1 MFEFDQYESK
11 LHSAAPA
18 EPGAAYP
25 REDTVAKLSLLSWGE
40 HCTECAAPACYQSC
54 DLYQARPDTR
64 CRRFHFGIY
73 KNRRFSSVRGYGAE
87 VSFKKWGVFAA
98 TGNTAMA
105 PKGWIVFAEQ
115 LIAIAAPLLNAAGPL
130 LRKVTGDERWIH
142 PVFGLTRRFSDW
154 LHRRNKGR
162 TKPDGFLLE
171 VFNPAETI
179 RMQLVMD
186 YAPEA
191 RAQFQN
197 LVNIRPRFR
206 TTVELPPGYSRHEF
220 DRRLFQSFTETGL
233 QFNIALTPEA
243 DTSVRLVFLSADFVT
258 YSKKSAAGPQI
269 KCVVW
274 DLDNTMWQGVL
285 VEQDE
290 VRLRPQLKEL
300 LRALDERGVLCSIAS
315 KNDHE
320 LAWHRLESLGIAEYF
335 LAPQINWQPKS
346 ENVKRIAQKLNIGLD
361 SLAFI
366 DDNPFEL
373 AEVGTAVPEVLCI
386 NAQDIDSIADD
397 PRFQGATTGD
407 AKNRRRYYQEAM
419 VREEKQAEFGEDYLR
434 FLEYCAVRLEIRPY
448 RDEEFDR
455 VAELAQRTNQLNFS
469 GQKYDRVQLRAL
481 LDRADIEK
489 YILHCSDRF
498 GVYGLVGFAMVGR
511 RPGEI
516 EIHDLMLSCRVQGKL
531 IEQAFFSHLER
542 RHNLAQAAR
551 MRVNFKAT
559 KRNRPA
565 RQSLED
571 AGFRPMEGG
580 DGYQR
585 ELGEDRERG
594 IVEVRCLAGC
604 GQPQD
609 PGATEDALRAAHR

>member
-1 MFEFDQYESK
+1 MFEFDQYESR
-11 LHSAAPA
+11 LHGDAPA
-18 EPGAAYP
+18 EARA
-25 REDTVAKLSLLSWGE
+25 RDMQDDAVARLSLLSWGE
-40 HCTECAAPACYQSC
+40 HCTECAAPACYQTC
-54 DLYQARPDTR
+54 DLYQARPDSR

-73 KNRRFSSVRGYGAE
+73 KNRRFASLRGYGAE

-105 PKGWIVFAEQ
+105 SKGWIVFVER
-115 LIAIAAPLLNAAGPL
+115 LTAIAAPLLNAGGPL
-130 LRKVTGDERWIH
+130 LRRITGDERWIH
-142 PVFGLTRRFSDW
+142 PVFGLTRRFSNW

-162 TKPDGFLLE
+162 TKPDAFLLE
-171 VFNPAETI
+171 VFNPAQMV

-191 RAQFQN
+191 REQFQN
-197 LVNIRPRFR
+197 LVHIRPRFR

-233 QFNIALTPEA
+233 PFNIALTPEA
-243 DTSVRLVFLSADFVT
+243 DTSVRLVFLSADFVS
-258 YSKKSAAGPQI
+258 YRKKTAGGPQV

-285 VEQDE
+285 VEQDD
-290 VRLRPQLKEL
+290 VRLQPRLKGL
-300 LRALDERGVLCSIAS
+300 LRTLDERGILCSIAS
-315 KNDHE
+315 KNDHDM
-320 LAWHRLESLGIAEYF
+320 AWQRLESLGIAEYF

-346 ENVKRIAQKLNIGLD
+346 ENVRRIAKKLNIGLD

-373 AEVGTAVPEVLCI
+373 TEVGTAVPEVLCI
-386 NAQDIDSIADD
+386 NAQEIDSLADD
-397 PRFQGATTGD
+397 PRFQGAATAD
-407 AKNRRRYYQEAM
+407 AKNRRRYYQEAI
-419 VREEKQAEFGEDYLR
+419 VREEKQEEFGEDYLR
-434 FLEYCAVRLEIRPY
+434 FLEYCAIRLEIRPY
-448 RDEEFDR
+448 CDEEFDR

-489 YILHCSDRF
+489 YILYCSDRF
-498 GVYGLVGFAMVGR
+498 GAYGLVGFGMVGR

-542 RHNLAQAAR
+542 RHNPVRSSR
-551 MRVNFKAT
+551 MRVNFRAT
-559 KRNRPA
+559 KRNQPA
-565 RQSLED
+565 RQSLQD
-571 AGFRPMEGG
+571 ARFRAVEGEE
-580 DGYQR
+580 GYLR
-585 ELGEDRERG
+585 EAGEDRERG
-594 IVEVRCLAGC
+594 IVEVRCSAGC
-604 GQPQD
+604 GESHN
-609 PGATEDALRAAHR
+609 PGATEDALGAARR